1 MSSKTMTSFLRI
13 LRFAW
18 QDIGRNL
25 GLSAMTV
32 FILVLMLLSVNTLL
46 AMDVTTKEA
55 IRLVKDQVNV
65 SFYMNQDVN
74 EKNVKDFQN
83 YLASFSQVDTVKVLT
98 REEVL
103 ASFQTRHKFSAE
115 VLQALSELGGNP
127 FGPTVVIKTKEPGD
141 YKNIITAVN
150 NNNTYESLVES
161 KSFDGHEEA
170 LDRIQVIT
178 NRIEQIGLGLSLLFA
193 IISFLI
199 IFNTIRVAIHTH
211 RVEISIKR
219 LVGANNWFIRG
230 PYLVES
236 VLFTI
241 ASLVITMTILYFG
254 IHYLDRYI
262 SVVFPNGFSLT
273 NYYESNMLYV
283 LLLQTVAVLL
293 LTITSSSLAMR
304 RQLKV

>member
-1 MSSKTMTSFLRI
+1 MTSFIRI
-13 LRFAW
+13 LKFAW
-18 QDIGRNL
+18 QDIGRNF

-46 AMDVTTKEA
+46 AMDVTAKEA
-55 IRLVKDQVNV
+55 IRLVKEQVNV
-65 SFYMNQDVN
+65 SFYMT
-74 EKNVKDFQN
+74 EKVAEKSVKDFQN
-83 YLASFSQVDTVKVLT
+83 YLASYSEVETVKVLT

-103 ASFQTRHKFSAE
+103 ASFQNRHKFSAE

-141 YKNIITAVN
+141 YKKIIAAIDDN
-150 NNNTYESLVES
+150 PTYESIIES

-178 NRIEQIGLGLSLLFA
+178 TRIEQIGLGLSLLFA

-199 IFNTIRVAIHTH
+199 IFNTIRVAIQTH

-236 VLFTI
+236 VIF
-241 ASLVITMTILYFG
+241 SLSSMIITLIILYFG
-254 IHYLDRYI
+254 IRYLDRYI